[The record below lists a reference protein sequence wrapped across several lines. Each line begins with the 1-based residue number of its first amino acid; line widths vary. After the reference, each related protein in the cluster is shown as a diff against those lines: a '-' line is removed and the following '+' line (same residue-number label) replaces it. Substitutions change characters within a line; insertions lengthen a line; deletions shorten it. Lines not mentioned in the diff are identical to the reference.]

1 MKSGPL
7 GLSRRAL
14 LALAGALNATRFA
27 TAADETEAPK
37 KKVLRIAFR
46 TAETGF
52 DPAQI
57 NDLYSRSVTPHIFE
71 GLYTYDHLAR
81 PYKIKPLTADGM
93 PVSSADFKVWT
104 IKYQARHLLRRRPRL
119 PGQEARARGP
129 GLRLLLQA

>member
-57 NDLYSRSVTPHIFE
+57 NDLYSCSVTPHIFE
-71 GLYTYDHLAR
+71 GLT
-81 PYKIKPLTADGM
+81 PM
-93 PVSSADFKVWT
+93 T
-104 IKYQARHLLRRRPRL
+104 IGAAVQDQAAHGRRIAGLVGRL
-119 PGQEARARGP
+119 Q
-129 GLRLLLQA
+129 GLDD